1 MRMWLREGEK
11 VEAEV
16 DLIKS
21 ELKSETSECGTST
34 RWDGG
39 GWECEHGGV
48 EVEDQDGG
56 EGGACFQAGEKQDMK
71 LEGSAS
77 ALEEVIITIMIIII
91 IIIAI
96 ITTRPKPAYGRQGL
110 AGLWGQDTDQ
120 AGTFWGVVNISLRA
134 FSPQLGWRLTWNH
147 KKRPRI
153 MKNHED
159 RPGTLNNHKNPPGT
173 MNLEKP

>member
-1 MRMWLREGEK
+1 MRNCWTDLWALWCEGQINRIFWIHKLFQIFTNWPCGLQLMRMWLREGEK

-34 RWDGG
+34 RWGGG

-77 ALEEVIITIMIIII
+77 ALEEVIIIIITIIII
-91 IIIAI
+91 IIII
-96 ITTRPKPAYGRQGL
+96 ITITLPFWDHL
-110 AGLWGQDTDQ
+110 ASWAWKRAQ
-120 AGTFWGVVNISLRA
+120 AWSRWY
-134 FSPQLGWRLTWNH
+134 SKH
-147 KKRPRI
+147 S
-153 MKNHED
+153 
-159 RPGTLNNHKNPPGT
+159 
-173 MNLEKP
+173 

>member
-1 MRMWLREGEK
+1 MRNCLERLMSLSIGFFWIHKLFQIFTNWPCGVQLMRMWLREGEK

-39 GWECEHGGV
+39 GWGCEHGGV

-56 EGGACFQAGEKQDMK
+56 EGGAGFQAGEKQDMK

-77 ALEEVIITIMIIII
+77 ALEEVIITIIIITI
-91 IIIAI
+91 IIV
-96 ITTRPKPAYGRQGL
+96 ITITLPFWDHL
-110 AGLWGQDTDQ
+110 ASWAWKRAQ
-120 AGTFWGVVNISLRA
+120 AWSRWYFKHS
-134 FSPQLGWRLTWNH
+134 
-147 KKRPRI
+147 
-153 MKNHED
+153 
-159 RPGTLNNHKNPPGT
+159 
-173 MNLEKP
+173 